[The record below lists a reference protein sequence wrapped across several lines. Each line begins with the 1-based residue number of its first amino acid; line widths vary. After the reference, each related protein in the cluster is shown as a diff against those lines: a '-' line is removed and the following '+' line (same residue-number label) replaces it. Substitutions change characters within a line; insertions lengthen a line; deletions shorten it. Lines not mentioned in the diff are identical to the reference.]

1 MPGRCPSRP
10 QGIRRSSVALT
21 QYEYGKKVE
30 SGEVDDPGFL
40 FSWREP
46 KVMLD
51 DLNQEGVSSGCER
64 SEPGAVEA
72 Y

>member
-1 MPGRCPSRP
+1 MRMPGRCPSRRR
-10 QGIRRSSVALT
+10 GIRRWSRSALT

-51 DLNQEGVSSGCER
+51 DLNQT
-64 SEPGAVEA
+64 
-72 Y
+72 